1 VTSELVQFLL
11 SGIAAGGI
19 YALIAVGFVT
29 VYNVLGIINFAQG
42 EFAMFGALVA
52 ASLVTRG
59 VPLLAAVPLA
69 VLATAAIG
77 AAVERVV
84 LAPAAHSSEVVRIII
99 TIGLSIGLRGVALVI
114 WSSQSYVLPQFSTG
128 PPLTILGAALARQ
141 NFWVLAVAAAVMLGL
156 YLLFER
162 TYFGSALRATVMNR
176 DASRLMGISPATM
189 SLVAYS
195 LSAALGAV
203 AGIVVAPIALATY
216 DMGIMLGLKGF
227 VAAVLGGL
235 VSAPGAVVGG
245 LVLGVV
251 ESFAAGLLSSGYRDA
266 IAFALLLAVL
276 AARPT
281 GLFSRTGG
289 ERRV

>member
-1 VTSELVQFLL
+1 MSELLQYFL

-19 YALIAVGFVT
+19 YALVAVGFVT

-52 ASLVTRG
+52 ASLVAHG
-59 VPLLAAVPLA
+59 VPLIAAVPTA
-69 VLATAAIG
+69 VLITAVVG
-77 AAVERVV
+77 ALVERAI
-84 LAPAAHSSEVVRIII
+84 LAPSARSSPLVRIII
-99 TIGLSIGLRGVALVI
+99 TIGVSIGLRGVALTI
-114 WSSQSYVLPQFSTG
+114 WSSQSYGLPQFSPG
-128 PPLTILGAALARQ
+128 PPLTVMGAALARQ
-141 NFWVLAVAAAVMLGL
+141 NFWVLGLAAAIML
-156 YLLFER
+156 LLFLMFER
-162 TYFGSALRATVMNR
+162 TYFGSALRATVMNP

-189 SLVAYS
+189 SLVAYT

-203 AGIVVAPIALATY
+203 AGIVITPIALATY

-235 VSAPGAVVGG
+235 VSPPGAVVGA
-245 LVLGVV
+245 LCLGVV

-266 IAFALLLAVL
+266 IAFTLLLIVL
-276 AARPT
+276 GVRPT
-281 GLFSRTGG
+281 GLFPKLAE

>member
-1 VTSELVQFLL
+1 MSELLQYFL

-19 YALIAVGFVT
+19 YALVAVGFVT

-52 ASLVTRG
+52 ASLVAHG
-59 VPLLAAVPLA
+59 VPLIAAVPTA
-69 VLATAAIG
+69 VLITAVVG
-77 AAVERVV
+77 ALVERAI
-84 LAPAAHSSEVVRIII
+84 LAPSARSSPLVRIII
-99 TIGLSIGLRGVALVI
+99 TIGVSIGLRGVALTI
-114 WSSQSYVLPQFSTG
+114 WSSQSYGLPQFSPG
-128 PPLTILGAALARQ
+128 PPLTVMGAALARQ
-141 NFWVLAVAAAVMLGL
+141 NFWVLGLAAAIML
-156 YLLFER
+156 LLFLMFER
-162 TYFGSALRATVMNR
+162 TYFGSALRATVMNP

-189 SLVAYS
+189 SLVAYT

-203 AGIVVAPIALATY
+203 AGIVITPIALATY

-235 VSAPGAVVGG
+235 VSAPGAVVGA
-245 LVLGVV
+245 LCLGVV

-266 IAFALLLAVL
+266 IAFTLLLIVL
-276 AARPT
+276 GVRPT
-281 GLFSRTGG
+281 GLFPKLAE

>member
-1 VTSELVQFLL
+1 MSELLQYFL

-19 YALIAVGFVT
+19 YALVAVGFVT

-52 ASLVTRG
+52 ASLVAHG
-59 VPLLAAVPLA
+59 VPLIAAVPTA
-69 VLATAAIG
+69 VLITAVVG
-77 AAVERVV
+77 ALVERAI
-84 LAPAAHSSEVVRIII
+84 LAPSARSSPLVRIII
-99 TIGLSIGLRGVALVI
+99 TIGVSIGLRGVALTI
-114 WSSQSYVLPQFSTG
+114 WSSHSYGLPQFSPG
-128 PPLTILGAALARQ
+128 PPLTVMGAALARQ
-141 NFWVLAVAAAVMLGL
+141 NFWVLGLAAAIML
-156 YLLFER
+156 LLFLMFER
-162 TYFGSALRATVMNR
+162 TYFGSALRATVMNP

-189 SLVAYS
+189 SLVAYT

-203 AGIVVAPIALATY
+203 AGIVITPIALATY

-235 VSAPGAVVGG
+235 VSAPGAVVGA
-245 LVLGVV
+245 LCLGVV

-266 IAFALLLAVL
+266 IAFTLLLIVL
-276 AARPT
+276 GVRPT
-281 GLFSRTGG
+281 GLFPKLAE

>member
-1 VTSELVQFLL
+1 MASELAQYLL

-52 ASLVTRG
+52 SSLVTRG
-59 VPLLAAVPLA
+59 VPLLAAASLA
-69 VLATAAIG
+69 VVITAALG
-77 AAVERVV
+77 AAVERTV
-84 LAPAAHSSEVVRIII
+84 LAPAARSSEVVRIII
-99 TIGLSIGLRGVALVI
+99 TIGVSIALRGLALTI
-114 WSSQSYVLPQFSTG
+114 WSSQSYALPQFSRG
-128 PPLTILGAALARQ
+128 APIRVLGAALALQ
-141 NFWVLAVAAAVMLGL
+141 NFWVLGVAAAVMVVL

-162 TYFGSALRATVMNR
+162 TVFGSALRATVMAR
-176 DASRLMGISPATM
+176 DASRLMGISPARM
-189 SLVAYS
+189 SLVAYTI
-195 LSAALGAV
+195 SAALGAI

-235 VSAPGAVVGG
+235 VSAPGAVAGG
-245 LVLGVV
+245 LLLGVI

-266 IAFALLLAVL
+266 IAFALLLVIL
-276 AARPT
+276 TVRPT
-281 GLFSRTGG
+281 GLFPRTSAQ
-289 ERRV
+289 RSV